1 MGSLSSMSK
10 CLQRGKNA
18 NVRHCTEEINNA
30 GDLRMAIWLLVKTS
44 PKCSPK
50 ANGQTLIRVKNQM
63 L

>member
-1 MGSLSSMSK
+1 MSK

-30 GDLRMAIWLLVKTS
+30 GDLRTAIWLLVKTS
-44 PKCSPK
+44 PKCSLK
-50 ANGQTLIRVKNQM
+50 ASGQTLIRVKNQM